1 MSSNTGSLHVSFDR
15 QPLLSPKAD
24 APHVL
29 IVGGGII
36 GLSSAW
42 TLLDSG
48 YKVTILA
55 HQFGSTT
62 QRITSQIAGALWEY
76 PPATCGRHSSTTL
89 LEASKRWSMVSY
101 HVYKQMAADPALSK
115 LFGVQMRDAVFF
127 SPVPVKEDKDS
138 LFKMREIQRSGVA
151 GFRHD
156 SALISEL
163 GVDESTWKDAYE
175 LSSPVIDTDVALPYI
190 MELVQAKGA
199 RFINRTISGDLLND
213 EHALLEEF
221 SAHVIVNASGLG
233 AASLAKDPKVFPLR
247 GAVHRV
253 VNDGSKFK
261 KLDKALITTATKE
274 GLIKA
279 EFIFIVPRNDR
290 ILYVGG
296 FSEPNVTDP
305 VTQDIEHLKD
315 VAQDAVKFIPGI
327 DVTHTDDDY
336 PFAWGL
342 RPARIGGVRLERELR
357 PPVVATPGSPY
368 SRIVHCYGHA
378 GAGWSQAFGCALEV
392 KTLVEEALDQAE
404 PIPMQEESAND
415 PVAETIP
422 LENGESLAKST
433 QVNHAIPHYPIRDH
447 QPEAIRVF

>member
-1 MSSNTGSLHVSFDR
+1 
-15 QPLLSPKAD
+15 
-24 APHVL
+24 
-29 IVGGGII
+29 
-36 GLSSAW
+36 
-42 TLLDSG
+42 
-48 YKVTILA
+48 
-55 HQFGSTT
+55 
-62 QRITSQIAGALWEY
+62 
-76 PPATCGRHSSTTL
+76 
-89 LEASKRWSMVSY
+89 
-101 HVYKQMAADPALSK
+101 
-115 LFGVQMRDAVFF
+115 
-127 SPVPVKEDKDS
+127 
-138 LFKMREIQRSGVA
+138 
-151 GFRHD
+151 
-156 SALISEL
+156 
-163 GVDESTWKDAYE
+163 
-175 LSSPVIDTDVALPYI
+175 
-190 MELVQAKGA
+190 
-199 RFINRTISGDLLND
+199 
-213 EHALLEEF
+213 
-221 SAHVIVNASGLG
+221 
-233 AASLAKDPKVFPLR
+233 
-247 GAVHRV
+247 V

-279 EFIFIVPRNDR
+279 EWVHPNEIRCFQLMTNPRFIFIVPRNDR

-404 PIPMQEESAND
+404 PIPMQEELAND
-415 PVAETIP
+415 PVAETVP
-422 LENGESLAKST
+422 LENGESLANAT
-433 QVNHAIPHYPIRDH
+433 QVNHAISHYPIRDH
-447 QPEAIRVF
+447 QPEAIRVY